1 MTLATKAFLE
11 KAYLAYFGR
20 PVDPTG
26 LTDYKNSTETQVADA
41 FAASAESKA
50 LYGSTFNYAQINA
63 IYLALFNRDAE
74 KAGLEYWYAK
84 VADKTF
90 TPAGA
95 AIAILNGALN
105 ADKIAIENKLAASA
119 AFTAALDTG
128 PEMIGY
134 SGDAAAASARSF
146 ISGVTATAATAAAVD
161 AAVVAV
167 VAAKNAVPAQT
178 FTLTTGADNLTGTAG
193 NDTFL
198 SDSTSSEKTSVAD
211 TLDGGSGTDTLVI
224 YSDGSIAAMPALTS
238 IETVSIYGE
247 NTDLDLS
254 VSRLASLTTANFE
267 RGDGDIGITVGANVA
282 TVNVADM
289 ALNDAGANNGVTIN
303 FAAADTTAVVGL
315 NKITVGT
322 STADED
328 VNLVGAALA
337 TVTINA
343 TGTASSF
350 EDLFV
355 AAASSI
361 TINADVALTS
371 TELVTTST
379 TGTLTITGAGAVG
392 LGTLDDGINTITATS
407 ATGALTAAI
416 GAAVDTVVNLGS
428 GADVITASTTNTI
441 ATTDTLAVNA
451 GTGTDILVIADSSD
465 IDTTADGARYV
476 GFETVRFGGFTQSMA
491 VFGASTITALQV
503 TAASTLAT
511 NMTAAQAASVTL
523 RADAGGSTFALAA
536 ASGTSDVLT
545 ITAAHSTTATAS
557 ADMGTATI
565 TGFETLNFAANTGD
579 ALTTT
584 TADRTTVAFSAA
596 SNLKTINLTG
606 TKSVNVSISSNATA
620 VTNLNAADIV
630 GGAILATGGQVGAL
644 TVTGSAVADS
654 ITIGTAGTLGTV
666 SVNGGSGNDSFTT
679 TAVILANDGV
689 EDTTIVGGL
698 GTDKLTV
705 SDATTL
711 TDNHFTNL
719 TGFESLVV
727 LGGANDISVTSLA
740 AGAKAAFADGMT
752 VTLSATQANAQS
764 LAWSSGLYDK
774 NVTLTWVSDHTGE
787 DAAKDI
793 NIATGSGADKITV
806 TASSWIGDGAS
817 ADLII
822 ATGAGVDTIV
832 VTTGT
837 LANAAI
843 VTPTITAGTGADSI
857 TVTHTNGTNAAASIA
872 FIMASGESNATTTG
886 FDTITGALTGNN
898 TNMSDKIDFAGDGVV
913 GTLGTSTDFNTIL
926 SHTLTT
932 GLASFS
938 TAATYATAT
947 VINSSNLTDVV
958 GYLAANTATLDAIA
972 FLYDSN
978 GDGSNDGTMIYSNQA
993 IDSLVFLSGTTVVTL
1008 VATNATT
1015 TGALFID

>member
-1 MTLATKAFLE
+1 M
-11 KAYLAYFGR
+11 
-20 PVDPTG
+20 V
-26 LTDYKNSTETQVADA
+26 
-41 FAASAESKA
+41 
-50 LYGSTFNYAQINA
+50 
-63 IYLALFNRDAE
+63 
-74 KAGLEYWYAK
+74 
-84 VADKTF
+84 
-90 TPAGA
+90 
-95 AIAILNGALN
+95 
-105 ADKIAIENKLAASA
+105 
-119 AFTAALDTG
+119 
-128 PEMIGY
+128 
-134 SGDAAAASARSF
+134 
-146 ISGVTATAATAAAVD
+146 
-161 AAVVAV
+161 
-167 VAAKNAVPAQT
+167 
-178 FTLTTGADNLTGTAG
+178 GTSG

-198 SDSTSSEKTSVAD
+198 SDSTASEKTSVAD

-254 VSRLASLTTANFE
+254 VSRLASLTTAIFE

-282 TVNVADM
+282 TVNVTDM

-322 STADED
+322 NTSAED

-350 EDLFV
+350 EALVV
-355 AAASSI
+355 AAAGSI

-371 TELVTTST
+371 TGLSTTST

-451 GTGTDILVIADSSD
+451 GLGTDILVIDDSSD

-476 GFETVRFGGFTQSMA
+476 GFDTVRFGGFTQSMA
-491 VFGASTITALQV
+491 VFGASTITAVQV
-503 TAASTLAT
+503 SAASTLAT
-511 NMTAAQAASVTL
+511 NMTAAQAAAVTL
-523 RADAGGSTFALAA
+523 RADAGGSTFALAS

-565 TGFETLNFAANTGD
+565 TGFETLNFATNTGD

-606 TKSVNVSISSNATA
+606 TKSVNVSIASNATA
-620 VTNLNAADIV
+620 VTTLNAADIV

-666 SVNGGSGNDSFTT
+666 SVNSGSGNDTFTT
-679 TAVILANDGV
+679 TVAILANDGV

-727 LGGANDISVTSLA
+727 LGGNAAVSVTALA
-740 AGAKAAFADGMT
+740 AGAKAAFADGIT
-752 VTLSATQANAQS
+752 VTDSANQTGNGNAYV
-764 LAWSSGLYDK
+764 WSSGLYDK
-774 NVTLTWVSDHTGE
+774 AVTLTHTSTSVGTTV
-787 DAAKDI
+787 
-793 NIATGSGADKITV
+793 NIAQSVTTGSGADRITLITSHTGDADSGTV
-806 TASSWIGDGAS
+806 SVSTAAGA
-817 ADLII
+817 
-822 ATGAGVDTIV
+822 DTIA

-837 LANAAI
+837 LANNMDIA
-843 VTPTITAGTGADSI
+843 VSITGGTGADSI
-857 TVTHTNGTNAAASIA
+857 TATKVNGTGATSHFA

-886 FDTITGALTGNN
+886 FDTITGAAAGDG
-898 TNMSDKIDFAGDGVV
+898 TNMSDLIDFAGDGVV
-913 GTLGTSTDFNTIL
+913 GTMGTSTDFNTIL

-947 VINSSNLTDVV
+947 VINSSNLADVV
-958 GYLAANTATLDAIA
+958 GYLAANTATLGAIA

-978 GDGSNDGTMIYSNQA
+978 GDGANDGTMVYSNQA

-1008 VATNATT
+1008 VAANAIT